1 MESDL
6 RVRNSSVNTLGDTA
20 VQGYDFRMLDP
31 SVRAE
36 MACLGWSG
44 GRCEKKLPSLEVSEV
59 RKCIDQTID
68 PMGGKQVQAV
78 VVCFL

>member
-1 MESDL
+1 
-6 RVRNSSVNTLGDTA
+6 
-20 VQGYDFRMLDP
+20 MLDP